1 MLPVERWLL
10 PYAWFAHHID
20 LEELRNALDA
30 EHLLVRP
37 PLVLP
42 GDAQT
47 GIWCLG
53 GSRSCVIRASQQ
65 EIPMPRKEVIGLFL
79 TLVFLLAT
87 DAHAEPPGASVE
99 TLLETDQTVLGQD
112 FSYPAGKAKI
122 TAAIVT
128 LPPGASLPTHRHPV
142 PLFAYILQGEL
153 LVDYGSEGQIL
164 YRKGDAFVEAFN
176 WPHSGRNAGKGT
188 VKIMAIYAG
197 AVGVPNS
204 VPVAA
209 MSGPTEEI
217 Q

>member
-1 MLPVERWLL
+1 MRRKHAIGFCLAVLL
-10 PYAWFAHHID
+10 
-20 LEELRNALDA
+20 
-30 EHLLVRP
+30 LLTTQAVAKP
-37 PLVLP
+37 P
-42 GDAQT
+42 A
-47 GIWCLG
+47 
-53 GSRSCVIRASQQ
+53 
-65 EIPMPRKEVIGLFL
+65 
-79 TLVFLLAT
+79 
-87 DAHAEPPGASVE
+87 ASVE

-128 LPPGASLPTHRHPV
+128 LPPGASLPTHLHPV

-176 WPHSGRNAGKGT
+176 WPHSGRNAGKGK
-188 VKIMAIYAG
+188 VKIMAVYAG